1 VFLIGKNIP
10 VTRDYFGSH
19 PQDGTILIK
28 NNGNKSII
36 MSKNERKKVDEKL
49 DLNIMSMKT
58 TKKKELIIFER
69 RKLFRIHKEVR
80 KKDQDEEE
88 KESKGFA
95 NNNKFPLNLSGWS
108 EGRNKF
114 MKNVDINSKMDDMDP
129 GFFESSIKSRR
140 SRTRMN
146 ESKKKY
152 METRTDVLKKT
163 ILRALRK
170 EYEHYF
176 IQFLKCEGYFLEFS
190 NEQFRAYLNEYSE
203 YLKSFVDQDQILVE
217 YGTLQD
223 LPFTIGLL
231 IDF

>member
-1 VFLIGKNIP
+1 

-28 NNGNKSII
+28 TNGNKSII
-36 MSKNERKKVDEKL
+36 MTKGERKKVDEKL
-49 DLNIMSMKT
+49 DLGIISLKT
-58 TKKKELIIFER
+58 TIKKELVNFDKT
-69 RKLFRIHKEVR
+69 KLFRIHKEVR
-80 KKDQDEEE
+80 KKDQNEEE
-88 KESKGFA
+88 KESRGFA
-95 NNNKFPLNLSGWS
+95 NITKFPVNLSGWS
-108 EGRNKF
+108 KNRNNF
-114 MKNVDINSKMDDMDP
+114 MKNVNINSKMEDMDTS
-129 GFFESSIKSRR
+129 FFENSIKSRR
-140 SRTRMN
+140 SKTRMN

-190 NEQFRAYLNEYSE
+190 NEQFRSYLNEYSE
-203 YLKSFVDQDQILVE
+203 YLKSFVDQDQIFVE
-217 YGTLQD
+217 YGDLQD